1 MKSGETHSNLVKK
14 MSSLYNI
21 LIHLYQFLIRIASL
35 FNPKAKLWVDGRKD
49 IFKNLTER
57 IGAKDKIA
65 WFHAASLGEFEQ
77 GRPVVET
84 FRKQFPEYKI
94 LLTFFSPSGYEI
106 RKDYEGVDY
115 IVYLPIDTKKNA
127 SEFIRIVQPKLVI
140 FIKYEFW
147 FNYLKVLSENNV
159 PVFFAS
165 VIFRKE
171 QHFFQWYGAWSRKML
186 KRVSFFFV
194 QNQASSDLLKS
205 IGISQVLISG
215 DTRFDRVFSIAKNA
229 KKFPLVD
236 KFAEGNKV
244 FLAGSTWPAD
254 EEIIEKLV
262 LKNPSLKLIIGPH
275 EIHRERINSLVK
287 KFASHEVIKYSEA
300 NDENISNARILIID
314 GMGFLSGLYQYCH
327 IAYIGGGFGK
337 GIHNILEAATFGKP
351 VIFGPNY
358 LRFAEAVE
366 LIQLKGAFT
375 INNSSEIIYTE
386 KLLSDND
393 AWQSAS
399 SICKEYVLKKK
410 GATDIILSRM
420 SEFIP

>member
-1 MKSGETHSNLVKK
+1 
-14 MSSLYNI
+14 MSFLYNI
-21 LIHLYQFLIRIASL
+21 LIHLYQFIIWIASL
-35 FNPKAKLWVDGRKD
+35 FNPKAQLWVEGRKD
-49 IFKNLTER
+49 ILKKLEEQIDPN
-57 IGAKDKIA
+57 DKIA

-77 GRPVVET
+77 GRPVIES
-84 FRKQFPEYKI
+84 FRKQYPNYKI

-106 RKDYEGVDY
+106 RKDYEGADY

-127 SEFIRIVQPKLVI
+127 REFIRIVQPKLVI

-147 FNYLKVLSENNV
+147 FNYLKVLSESNI

-171 QHFFQWYGAWSRKML
+171 QHFFKWYGAWSRKIL
-186 KRVSFFFV
+186 RRVSFFFV

-205 IGISQVLISG
+205 IGINQVSISG
-215 DTRFDRVFSIAKNA
+215 DTRFDRVFSIAQNA
-229 KKFPLVD
+229 KKFPLIE
-236 KFAEGNKV
+236 KFAEGDKV

-254 EEIIEKLV
+254 EDIIEKLV
-262 LKNPSLKLIIGPH
+262 LQDPSLKLIIAPH
-275 EIHRERINSLVK
+275 EIHQERINSILK
-287 KFASHEVIKYSEA
+287 KFASHKVLKYSEA
-300 NDENISNARILIID
+300 DEKSISKAQILIID

-358 LRFAEAVE
+358 QRFAEAVE
-366 LIQLKGAFT
+366 LVQLKGAFT
-375 INNSSEIIYTE
+375 IRDSSEIISITN
-386 KLLSDND
+386 KLFDD
-393 AWQSAS
+393 DFAWQSAS

-410 GATDIILSRM
+410 GATELILLKT
-420 SEFIP
+420 SEFIS